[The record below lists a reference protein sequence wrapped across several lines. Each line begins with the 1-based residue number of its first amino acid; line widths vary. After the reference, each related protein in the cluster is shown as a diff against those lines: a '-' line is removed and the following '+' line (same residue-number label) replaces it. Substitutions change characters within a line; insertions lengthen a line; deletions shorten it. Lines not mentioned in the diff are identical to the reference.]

1 MAGAGLQR
9 HGVRHIRGERALVA
23 AHAATLIVILSEINS
38 GTILIDDIFVLTLLF
53 GDGCCL
59 ALLVTMQLL

>member
-38 GTILIDDIFVLTLLF
+38 GIILIPGFFVLTPF
-53 GDGCCL
+53 FDDVCCL
-59 ALLVTMQLL
+59 ALLVTMLLL

>member
-38 GTILIDDIFVLTLLF
+38 EIILILGFFVLKFLLF
-53 GDGCCL
+53 S
-59 ALLVTMQLL
+59 LVTSAVLRCW

>member
-1 MAGAGLQR
+1 MVGAGAGLQR

-38 GTILIDDIFVLTLLF
+38 GIILTLGFFVLKFLLF
-53 GDGCCL
+53 S
-59 ALLVTMQLL
+59 LVTSAVLRCW

>member
-23 AHAATLIVILSEINS
+23 AHAATLIVILSEIIS
-38 GTILIDDIFVLTLLF
+38 GIILILSFFVLTPFF
-53 GDGCCL
+53 GDVCCL
-59 ALLVTMQLL
+59 ELVTMLLL

>member
-23 AHAATLIVILSEINS
+23 AHAATLIVSLSEINS
-38 GTILIDDIFVLTLLF
+38 EIILILGFFVLKFLLF
-53 GDGCCL
+53 S
-59 ALLVTMQLL
+59 LVTSAVLRCW

>member
-23 AHAATLIVILSEINS
+23 AHTGALIVILSEINS
-38 GTILIDDIFVLTLLF
+38 GIILILSFFVLTPFF
-53 GDGCCL
+53 GDVCCL
-59 ALLVTMQLL
+59 GLLVTMLLL

>member
-1 MAGAGLQR
+1 MAGAGAGLQR

-38 GTILIDDIFVLTLLF
+38 EIILILGFFVLKFLLF
-53 GDGCCL
+53 S
-59 ALLVTMQLL
+59 LVTSAVLRCW

>member
-23 AHAATLIVILSEINS
+23 AHAVTLIVSLSEINS
-38 GTILIDDIFVLTLLF
+38 EIILILGFFVLKFLLF
-53 GDGCCL
+53 S
-59 ALLVTMQLL
+59 LVTSAVLRCW